1 MAKTKHNNLL
11 DTIDELITNAK
22 DKGIVHLYTEDEHF
36 TGRKLLIKGQEMLH
50 FGTTGY
56 LGLEQDI
63 RLKNAA
69 VEAIMK
75 YGTQF
80 PLSKTYLSFGIY
92 KELEE
97 CLFEMYGN
105 PVVVTKNSTLG
116 HL

>member
-1 MAKTKHNNLL
+1 MAKTRHNNLL
-11 DTIDELITNAK
+11 DTIDEIITDAK
-22 DKGIVHLYTEDEHF
+22 NKGIVHLYTEDESF
-36 TGRKLLIKGQEMLH
+36 TGRKVQINGRNLYH

-63 RLKNAA
+63 RLKEAA
-69 VEAIMK
+69 IDAIIK

-97 CLFEMYGN
+97 CLFNMYGH
-105 PVVVTKNSTLG
+105 PVLVSKK
-116 HL
+116 